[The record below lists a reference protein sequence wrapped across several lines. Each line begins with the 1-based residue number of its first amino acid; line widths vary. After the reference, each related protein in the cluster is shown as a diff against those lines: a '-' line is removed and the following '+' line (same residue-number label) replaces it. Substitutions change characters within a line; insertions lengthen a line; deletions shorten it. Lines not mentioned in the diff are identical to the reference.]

1 VLEITAPTHII
12 PEIFRERFMKR
23 VKSPRGRYVES
34 DNSSPEDEKELERLL
49 RIFSGRGS
57 MSDWEP
63 LVGKEDSR
71 SSR

>member
-1 VLEITAPTHII
+1 
-12 PEIFRERFMKR
+12 MKR

-34 DNSSPEDEKELERLL
+34 DDSSPEDERALNRLL
-49 RIFSGRGS
+49 ALLRGRGS
-57 MSDWEP
+57 VSDWEP